1 LSNPVAAPS
10 LPLYSILDHPIR
22 IIQVLLNGLVQVD
35 KLFFTPRQIEHLRD
49 DQKTKY
55 KI

>member
-1 LSNPVAAPS
+1 
-10 LPLYSILDHPIR
+10 
-22 IIQVLLNGLVQVD
+22 LVQVD
-35 KLFFTPRQIEHLRD
+35 KLFFTPKQIEHLRD

>member
-1 LSNPVAAPS
+1 
-10 LPLYSILDHPIR
+10 
-22 IIQVLLNGLVQVD
+22 VD
-35 KLFFTPRQIEHLRD
+35 KLFFTPKQIEHLRD